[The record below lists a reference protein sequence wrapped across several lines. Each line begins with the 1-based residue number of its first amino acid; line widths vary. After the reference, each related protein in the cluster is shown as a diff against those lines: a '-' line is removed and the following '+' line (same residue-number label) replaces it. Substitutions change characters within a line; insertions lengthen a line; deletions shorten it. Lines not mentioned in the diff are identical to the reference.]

1 MISYV
6 HINVKSVSQ
15 PATVSMKTVEENS
28 ENLLPE
34 TKFIK
39 ALIIKASEILQST
52 SGL

>member
-1 MISYV
+1 MISYI

-15 PATVSMKTVEENS
+15 PVTVSMQAVEENS
-28 ENLLPE
+28 ENILPE

-39 ALIIKASEILQST
+39 ALIVKATEILQST